1 MEYYQHMPCMNCM
14 MMDMYEQPM
23 MDMGEEQLKMM
34 YPRIYG
40 RIMPHVKYHCDMY
53 EGAYGTMSY
62 PSHEHIHQMCDD
74 IYKKVEKD
82 FDDEY
87 GHGEDEDHERL
98 DRQFGFNPFG
108 RDLINILLLNELI
121 GRRRRRRRRRR
132 PRPY

>member
-1 MEYYQHMPCMNCM
+1 M
-14 MMDMYEQPM
+14 MMDMPEQPM
-23 MDMGEEQLKMM
+23 MDMEEEQLKMM

-40 RIMPHVKYHCDMY
+40 KIMPHVKYHCDRY
-53 EGAYGTMSY
+53 EDSYGTMSC
-62 PSHEHIHQMCDD
+62 PSREHIENMSDD

-87 GHGEDEDHERL
+87 SDDVDEGDERL
-98 DRQFGFNPFG
+98 DRQFGGGLFG
-108 RDLINILLLNELI
+108 RDLINILLLRELI